1 MYWENVP
8 SEVASD
14 LITLVNSLGTLE
26 KTSEVRYGTTNFKY
40 VPLDD
45 ILGKIKENKNFAF
58 MQPLGTMDDGSQC
71 IQCVLIHKS
80 GHTIVSDPY
89 KLKVK
94 DGGKKQDEG
103 AEITYSR
110 RYCAASFLGIASDE
124 DTDAQG
130 EEEYS
135 KSKASSISKS
145 SNKRQSTN
153 KAATNATS
161 DPETN
166 KRETLLLK
174 FKEIANKKAADGF
187 DVKKIWDVIAQE
199 NGGDTSY
206 QNIKDVAKLEKIIEI
221 VSNL

>member
-14 LITLVNSLGTLE
+14 LIALVNSLGTLE

-80 GHTIVSDPY
+80 GYTIVSDPY

-94 DGGKKQDEG
+94 DSGKKQDEG

-130 EEEYS
+130 EEECS
-135 KSKASSISKS
+135 KSKASSGNKS

-153 KAATNATS
+153 KTTTS
-161 DPETN
+161 TTSNTGTD
-166 KRETLLLK
+166 KREALLLK

-206 QNIKDVAKLEKIIEI
+206 QNIKDVDKLEKIIKI
-221 VSNL
+221 VSEL